1 MDYSLL
7 VGIHNSSEG
16 NETTYIDGQ
25 ANTSELEADNEKF
38 TVQSGMS
45 QSSLEYWNLY
55 GPLRTDF
62 LLVNFSSICE
72 GFSKS
77 IFV

>member
-38 TVQSGMS
+38 AVQSGMS
-45 QSSLEYWNLY
+45 QSSL
-55 GPLRTDF
+55 G
-62 LLVNFSSICE
+62 LLKFIWPNQNRFSAS
-72 GFSKS
+72 
-77 IFV
+77 